1 MILTISNLFGWMCAS
16 LTITGFYL
24 ITYITPKWMMYG
36 FLVGLVADIMWI
48 AWSLTIVGIESG
60 SSLLITNAFMAIVA
74 TKGIHS
80 CWIEKKKLSINII

>member
-1 MILTISNLFGWMCAS
+1 MILTISNLFGWICAS
-16 LTITGFYL
+16 LTIIGFYL
-24 ITYITPKWMMYG
+24 ITYLTPKWMLYG
-36 FLVGLVADIMWI
+36 FIIGLVADLLWI

-80 CWIEKKKLSINII
+80 CYLEKKKLPIGV